1 MPTKLRAWFDTPY
14 HPELDRQDATLQR
27 AFAVVIYHVISADQV
42 ETDKEKQRFNA
53 FFKTDFGLN
62 DEQVSQLH
70 DEASKFNG
78 DFETYLEVLQ
88 EKLADFPG
96 VELRLMRALNSMMTS
111 HKFEPREYAA
121 FERIRDALFPKV

>member
-1 MPTKLRAWFDTPY
+1 M
-14 HPELDRQDATLQR
+14 
-27 AFAVVIYHVISADQV
+27 
-42 ETDKEKQRFNA
+42 NA
-53 FFKTDFGLN
+53 SMVSYGFSFYNNIDLYNDFFKNDFGLN

-70 DEASKFNG
+70 SEASQFDG

-111 HKFEPREYAA
+111 THS
-121 FERIRDALFPKV
+121 ERRVNRTSRDLNKTERPTRKSSTT